1 MCSLLK
7 KKMCP
12 GPKLLLR
19 WGGGA
24 AHILVQEYGDE
35 SYAQDGPDKQTALN
49 HSKIICVL

>member
-7 KKMCP
+7 KKCV
-12 GPKLLLR
+12 LVQSYSY
-19 WGGGA
+19 GGGA